1 MLNAEVF
8 MLWVS
13 MHVKRKIW
21 ERQKAAVVPLDFWE
35 IKLFLTNPPFLYT
48 DIHKRLTLL
57 QV

>member
-13 MHVKRKIW
+13 MHIKRKVW

-35 IKLFLTNPPFLYT
+35 IIFNQSTIFIYWYT
-48 DIHKRLTLL
+48 
-57 QV
+57 